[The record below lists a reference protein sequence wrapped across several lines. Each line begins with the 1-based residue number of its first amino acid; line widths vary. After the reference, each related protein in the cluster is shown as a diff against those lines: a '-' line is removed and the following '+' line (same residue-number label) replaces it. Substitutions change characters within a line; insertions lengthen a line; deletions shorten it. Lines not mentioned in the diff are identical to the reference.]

1 MISQKENS
9 RRIAYLVTEDWYFC
23 SHRLALGISAK
34 KQGYDVDV
42 VTRFNRHRD
51 QVVSAGLRDVDSPL
65 RRTRMG
71 PLGELLSIWRLYRLY
86 RKGQYKIV
94 HQVGMKPV
102 VYGSLCALA
111 CPQIRVVNALGG
123 LGFVFTSNDLRARI
137 IRPLLGL
144 ALRWLINGSKGK
156 LILQNP
162 DDIEYCVQRL
172 RVAPE
177 KVVLIRGAGVNME
190 TYRPEDIETALPIV
204 MLASRML
211 WNKGVGD
218 FVEAAM
224 LLIRSKVQ
232 ARFVLVGGLDEDN
245 PLCISEVQL
254 RAWQEAGIDWW
265 GSRADMASVL
275 ASANIVVLPTTY
287 GEGVPKVLIE
297 AASCAKP
304 IVATNVAGCKEIVRD
319 GENGILVK
327 PRDTEELAGA
337 ILVLLNDPQKARQ
350 MGQHGRTL
358 VRNEFTEAS
367 VISRTLEVYEDVQSL
382 QA

>member
-1 MISQKENS
+1 MSSQKQNNM
-9 RRIAYLVTEDWYFC
+9 RIAYLVTEDWYFC
-23 SHRLALGISAK
+23 SHRLSLGVSAK
-34 KQGYDVDV
+34 KQGYGVDV
-42 VTRFNRHRD
+42 VTRFNRHRE
-51 QVVSAGLRDVDSPL
+51 QVISAGLGDVDSPL
-65 RRTRMG
+65 RRTRMS
-71 PLGELLSIWRLYRLY
+71 PLGELMSIWRLYRLY
-86 RKGQYKIV
+86 RKGCYKIV

-102 VYGSLCALA
+102 VYGSLCALV

-123 LGFVFTSNDLRARI
+123 LGFVFASSDLRARI
-137 IRPLLGL
+137 IRPFLGL

-162 DDIEYCVQRL
+162 DDIEYLVQRL
-172 RVAPE
+172 HVDPE
-177 KVVLIRGAGVNME
+177 KVVLIRGAGVDMD
-190 TYRPEDIETALPIV
+190 TFHPEDIETALPLV

-211 WNKGVGD
+211 WSKGVGD

-224 LLIRSKVQ
+224 LLIKYRVQ

-245 PLCISEVQL
+245 PLCICEAQL
-254 RAWQEAGIDWW
+254 RSWQEAGIEWW
-265 GSRADMASVL
+265 GNRSDMAGVL

-327 PRDTEELAGA
+327 PGDTEELANA
-337 ILVLLNDPQKARQ
+337 ILMLLNDPQKARQ

-367 VISRTLEVYEDVQSL
+367 VISRTLEVYEDVRSFQE
-382 QA
+382 

>member
-1 MISQKENS
+1 MISQKGN
-9 RRIAYLVTEDWYFC
+9 RWRIAYLVTEDWYFC
-23 SHRLALGISAK
+23 SHRLSLGVSAK
-34 KQGYDVDV
+34 QQGYDVDV

-65 RRTRMG
+65 RRTSKSL
-71 PLGELLSIWRLYRLY
+71 LGELLSIWRLYRLY
-86 RKGQYKIV
+86 CEGQYKIV

-111 CPQIRVVNALGG
+111 CPRIRVVNALGG

-137 IRPLLGL
+137 IRPFLGL

-162 DDIEYCVQRL
+162 EDIEYCVQRL
-172 RVAPE
+172 HINPGKIVM
-177 KVVLIRGAGVNME
+177 IRGAGVNME
-190 TYRPEDIETALPIV
+190 TYHPEDIDTALPMV

-211 WNKGVGD
+211 WSKGVGD
-218 FVEAAM
+218 FVEAATQ
-224 LLIRSKVQ
+224 LIRSKVQ

-245 PLCISEVQL
+245 PQCISEIHL
-254 RAWQEAGIDWW
+254 RAWQEAGIEWW
-265 GSRADMASVL
+265 GNRADMASVL

-304 IVATNVAGCKEIVRD
+304 IVATNVAGCKEIVQD
-319 GENGILVK
+319 GENGILIK
-327 PRDTEELAGA
+327 PGDISGLAGA
-337 ILVLLNDPQKARQ
+337 ILMLLNDPIKAKK
-350 MGQHGRTL
+350 MGTRGRDL
-358 VRNEFTEAS
+358 VRREFAEAY
-367 VISRTLEVYEDVQSL
+367 VIGSTLRVYENLMSNNE
-382 QA
+382 

>member
-1 MISQKENS
+1 M
-9 RRIAYLVTEDWYFC
+9 
-23 SHRLALGISAK
+23 
-34 KQGYDVDV
+34 
-42 VTRFNRHRD
+42 
-51 QVVSAGLRDVDSPL
+51 
-65 RRTRMG
+65 
-71 PLGELLSIWRLYRLY
+71 
-86 RKGQYKIV
+86 
-94 HQVGMKPV
+94 
-102 VYGSLCALA
+102 
-111 CPQIRVVNALGG
+111 
-123 LGFVFTSNDLRARI
+123 
-137 IRPLLGL
+137 LGL

-172 RVAPE
+172 QVDPE

-254 RAWQEAGIDWW
+254 RAWQEAGIEWW
-265 GSRADMASVL
+265 GNRADMASVL

-327 PRDTEELAGA
+327 PGDTEELAGA

-367 VISRTLEVYEDVQSL
+367 VISRTLEVYEDVRSL